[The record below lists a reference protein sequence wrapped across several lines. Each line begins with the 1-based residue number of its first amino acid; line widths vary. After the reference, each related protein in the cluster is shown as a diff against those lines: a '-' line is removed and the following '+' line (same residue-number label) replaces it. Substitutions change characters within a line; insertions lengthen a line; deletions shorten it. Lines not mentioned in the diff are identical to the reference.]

1 MRRRRRR
8 RWHYNPIKEI
18 SHVADCCQHSG
29 RSSMIQLPD
38 IIHFTHTF
46 NIYTQVKSMQIQTQ
60 WLMQIHIKE
69 NTIQRYATIQRE
81 KVKFAVQSEEQCI
94 SAEQCNTVQT
104 VQHSVQCSVV
114 QCLLWS
120 STVMWRW
127 LIGGRLVEQST
138 CCLTHPLII
147 IIPYNISQLYCIL
160 VLLTT
165 PASLSHFLFTIIV
178 LQIHPLT
185 MALHRWCLRGMS
197 SFCDMFQN
205 GHWIENLVSSFYT
218 NDLLYIIPK

>member
-29 RSSMIQLPD
+29 RSSMIQPPD

-114 QCLLWS
+114 QCLWS

-147 IIPYNISQLYCIL
+147 IIPYTFHNTTMYCCITHNPFIIITFPFYNYCIL
-160 VLLTT
+160 LIHT
-165 PASLSHFLFTIIV
+165 PAHRYIASVMSEGHVLILWHVSEWSLDRKPCII
-178 LQIHPLT
+178 I
-185 MALHRWCLRGMS
+185 
-197 SFCDMFQN
+197 
-205 GHWIENLVSSFYT
+205 
-218 NDLLYIIPK
+218 LY